1 MTPPRYDMGYSELR
15 SDPGDAHAPLAD
27 WCVCV
32 GGTGWR
38 WLEPCLCT
46 PCVLRARASH
56 EAQNGHA
63 DPHLV
68 RKVGSTLAR
77 AVWLLTGHLGTH
89 WRRAGALPSPGT
101 PVG

>member
-1 MTPPRYDMGYSELR
+1 MAVLTPPRYHSCSGEFKA
-15 SDPGDAHAPLAD
+15 DPGDAHAPPVD
-27 WCVCV
+27 WRMCV
-32 GGTGWR
+32 GGTAGR
-38 WLEPCLCT
+38 IREPCLCT

-77 AVWLLTGHLGTH
+77 
-89 WRRAGALPSPGT
+89 
-101 PVG
+101 